1 MEEGN
6 KNGSAPNQSNGSFD
20 RQKGI
25 RVPSVSFV
33 DVVKGGVRDQNVKTE
48 KTKKEHQE
56 SIKSEREHV
65 EVQVNPRVI
74 SLTSGDTQERIDV
87 LKGKLIGEVK
97 CFTFLDEGDDA
108 EEDEEDNADSEEDDP
123 IEQFDEDESEWGT
136 DLELE
141 EYSGDTVVKESIQ
154 FPREKDHVDEN
165 TDEHLESDGDGQL
178 PGETK
183 FISTD
188 HDTQGCSS
196 GEEDDLELDEDD
208 DSFVQHTLLENY
220 NNEYSRRER
229 EKTDFNNHVGV
240 KEKPRFMHDQQPR
253 DGENKCLLS
262 DKDKC
267 QRKNKGV
274 KDASSREVE
283 NIKVMG

>member
-1 MEEGN
+1 MGN
-6 KNGSAPNQSNGSFD
+6 KNGSAPNQSNGPFD

-33 DVVKGGVRDQNVKTE
+33 DVVKGGVRDQNLKTE
-48 KTKKEHQE
+48 NTKKEDQE
-56 SIKSEREHV
+56 AIKSEREHV
-65 EVQVNPRVI
+65 EVQVKVRV
-74 SLTSGDTQERIDV
+74 QEVDRKLFSPSSWLKEIDIPT
-87 LKGKLIGEVK
+87 K
-97 CFTFLDEGDDA
+97 EGDDA
-108 EEDEEDNADSEEDDP
+108 EEDEEDNADYEEDDP
-123 IEQFDEDESEWGT
+123 IEQFDEEESEWGT

-141 EYSGDTVVKESIQ
+141 EYSGDTVVKESIH

-165 TDEHLESDGDGQL
+165 TDEQLESDGDGQF

-188 HDTQGCSS
+188 HGTQGCSS
-196 GEEDDLELDEDD
+196 GEEDDLELDDDD

-229 EKTDFNNHVGV
+229 EKIDFNNHVGV
-240 KEKPRFMHDQQPR
+240 KEKPRFMPDQQPR
-253 DGENKCLLS
+253 DGENNCLLS

-267 QRKNKGV
+267 QRKNKVV